1 MPSARRY
8 LLPACCALALVA
20 CDRAAT
26 VDPEPS
32 LSSRLGSGDASGF
45 ARAVEP
51 RQFRF
56 PADHGPHPAFRN
68 EWWYFTG
75 NLQGPAGRRL
85 GYQLTLFRVALQPE
99 RADRASD
106 WATRDVW
113 MGHLAVSD
121 AGASRHEARE
131 RFARGAAGLAGAR
144 IDPIRIWLE
153 DWQIDSPDGRHW
165 RLQAREGGVGIDLE
179 LESRRPPVLQ
189 GEDGL
194 SRKSAEPGNASY
206 YYSLT
211 RLATRGQVL
220 IDGDQFA
227 VTGSSWL
234 DREWSTSVLADD
246 QAGWDW
252 FALQFEDGRDL
263 MYYRLRRTDGTADP
277 MSAGS
282 LVAPDGA
289 VRRLGAEAAA
299 LRPMRWWT
307 ADDGTTYP
315 VAWEMQLPGEARWR
329 IEAVFDDQRMDL
341 TVRYWEGMVTV
352 TEAATG
358 APLGR
363 GYMELAGY

>member
-1 MPSARRY
+1 VPATRRV
-8 LLPACCALALVA
+8 LLTACCVLTLAA
-20 CDRAAT
+20 CERAPSPDA
-26 VDPEPS
+26 EPS
-32 LSSRLGSGDASGF
+32 LSSRLGGGEPAGF
-45 ARAVEP
+45 ARAIEP
-51 RQFRF
+51 RRFLF
-56 PADHGPHPAFRN
+56 PADHGAHPAFRN

-75 NLQGPAGRRL
+75 NLEDADGRRL
-85 GYQLTLFRVALQPE
+85 GYQLTLFRVALVAE
-99 RADRASD
+99 AARRASE

-121 AGASRHEARE
+121 AGANRHAARE

-144 IDPIRIWLE
+144 VDPIRIWLE
-153 DWQIDSPDGRHW
+153 DWQISSPDGERW
-165 RLQAREGGVGIDLE
+165 RLEAREDGLGIDLE

-211 RLATRGQVL
+211 RLATRGEVL
-220 IDGDQFA
+220 IGGERFT

-263 MYYRLRRTDGTADP
+263 MYYRLRRTDGSADP

-282 LVAPDGA
+282 LVTAGGA
-289 VRRLGAEAAA
+289 LRRLGDAAVT
-299 LRPMRWWT
+299 LEPLRWWR
-307 ADDGTTYP
+307 ADDGTAYP
-315 VAWEMQLPGEARWR
+315 VAWEMHLPGEPRWR
-329 IEAVFDDQRMDL
+329 IDAVFDAQRMDL

-352 TEAATG
+352 TEADSG